1 MPQPHGRKEIVRGP
15 GHEVRVEE
23 SSDCGEE
30 TQRIIPEVGAQSAGK
45 CQSSRNTRLVKVPG
59 SMEEWPEGDER
70 VVLHTRYTGPP
81 STLGI
86 VIHDAPPWTG
96 EKASLGPTHT
106 PQTSRELAGL
116 CREDGGA
123 GQRSD
128 SGPHACVVTI
138 LLAEIPPQPPSILF

>member
-1 MPQPHGRKEIVRGP
+1 MKSGWKSLQTAERKLKG
-15 GHEVRVEE
+15 
-23 SSDCGEE
+23 SSQKWVPSQQANVSPAE
-30 TQRIIPEVGAQSAGK
+30 TQGWSRSQEVWKNGLKGMK
-45 CQSSRNTRLVKVPG
+45 G
-59 SMEEWPEGDER
+59 WY
-70 VVLHTRYTGPP
+70 LHTRYTGPP

-138 LLAEIPPQPPSILF
+138 LLTEIPPQSPSILF